1 MMKRIFLL
9 LTTMA
14 LGVLMVSSVALA
26 LNQIQCPNG
35 TDASFPVTC
44 IGTDG
49 DDSMSGTKQH
59 DNMNGL
65 AGNDTLNGYGG
76 SDTLTGDAETGTL
89 GNDTLNGGGRNDELG
104 DRFGTNTLIGGA
116 GSDTFYAD
124 YANHP
129 VYPYDEISEI
139 SGGSGNDYVYAADG
153 AIDTINC
160 GAGNED
166 WVDFDPGLDVVRN
179 CEIDGNNNP
188 L

>member
-44 IGTDG
+44 VGTKAA
-49 DDSMSGTKQH
+49 DSMSGSAGY
-59 DNMNGL
+59 DNMNGKGSNDQL
-65 AGNDTLNGYGG
+65 YGHEDSDDMDGAAGNDTLSGG
-76 SDTLTGDAETGTL
+76 R
-89 GNDTLNGGGRNDELG
+89 GNDYLG
-104 DRFGTNTLIGGA
+104 DRAGTNTLNGGA
-116 GSDTFYAD
+116 GSDTFFAD
-124 YANHP
+124 YANRFGGN
-129 VYPYDEISEI
+129 EISKI
-139 SGGSGNDYVYAADG
+139 SGDYGNDYVYAADG
-153 AIDTINC
+153 AMDTINC

-166 WVDFDPGLDVVRN
+166 WVDFDPGLDIVSN
-179 CEIDGNNNP
+179 CEIDGNGNP